1 MSKDKAFIRFL
12 QEYCEEFSDNTNV
25 MFYTNLDNFGFPELP
40 KMKTVLKK
48 ISDLGFIA
56 RRTVFQNKSIRTNA
70 TIADIKEIIGSL
82 LLESK
87 EKSNNNNS

>member
-1 MSKDKAFIRFL
+1 
-12 QEYCEEFSDNTNV
+12 
-25 MFYTNLDNFGFPELP
+25 
-40 KMKTVLKK
+40 MKTVLKK